1 MRRVLAFPPAVLLAA
16 TLLAVAWG
24 SHAADAPREFRDCAD
39 CPEMVVLPA
48 GKFVMGSLPTEAGR
62 FDNEGPRRFI
72 EMPGFALGKYP
83 VTVAEFRRFLED
95 TNYQPPA
102 CDEKMGLSWRAG
114 GEGLVY
120 PPGGL
125 VPPRWPAF
133 CLNWEDARAYV
144 AWLNAKLRKPGT
156 SPGPGPY
163 RLPSEAEWEYAAR
176 AGSVTARWWGEGI
189 GKNNANCNGCGS
201 QWDGVRIAPVGSFGP
216 NPFGLYDMLGNVWEW
231 TADCWHD
238 SYMGAPKDAAAWI
251 SPDCRKR
258 ALRGGSWSNVP
269 AFVRS
274 AARTGADANGQDF
287 DYANY
292 AGFRVARAVP

>member
-1 MRRVLAFPPAVLLAA
+1 MRPGAVLIRFVFSAALVLLAWRA
-16 TLLAVAWG
+16 F
-24 SHAADAPREFRDCAD
+24 AADTPREFRDCAD
-39 CPEMVVLPA
+39 CPEMVVIPA
-48 GKFVMGSLPTEAGR
+48 GSFAMGSLPKEAGR

-72 EMPGFALGKYP
+72 EVPGFALGKYP
-83 VTVAEFRRFLED
+83 VTVAEYRRFLED

-102 CDEKMGLSWRAG
+102 CDEKMGLGWYMG
-114 GEGLVY
+114 GDGLVY

-125 VPPRWPAF
+125 APPRWPAF

-144 AWLNAKLRKPGT
+144 AWLNEKLRKPGAPPPT
-156 SPGPGPY
+156 GPY

-176 AGSVTARWWGEGI
+176 GGTETVRWWGDPI
-189 GKNNANCNGCGS
+189 GKANANCNGCGS
-201 QWDGVRIAPVGSFGP
+201 QWDGSRLAPVGSFGP
-216 NPFGLYDMLGNVWEW
+216 NPFGLYDMLGNVWQW

-251 SPDCRKR
+251 TPQCRKR

-274 AARTGADANGQDF
+274 AARIGADANGGDF

-292 AGFRVARAVP
+292 AGFRVARTVP